1 MFSVLESQF
10 FGETPKQVLS
20 MSPHRAKDIS
30 LFARFLRGYLRSNL
44 RGQTR
49 LTLLFARYFR
59 SLQFVPITVGD
70 CKPFYIDLSKGRHEL
85 LVGAPWEETPWEQSE
100 QHVMKNTVLKG
111 DVVFDVG
118 ANIGLHTVLLSK
130 LAGKNGKL
138 FVFEPNTELLP
149 QLTVTLEG
157 LGNAVLFPF
166 ALSNKSEV
174 ATLFV
179 PENAEMGSLA
189 DWTAGRD
196 DVGTTH
202 TIDCEVRRLDDLVN
216 AGIVPLPDF
225 IKCDA
230 EGAELLIFQ
239 GGEKT
244 LNRTEE

>member
-1 MFSVLESQF
+1 
-10 FGETPKQVLS
+10 
-20 MSPHRAKDIS
+20 MSA
-30 LFARFLRGYLRSNL
+30 
-44 RGQTR
+44 
-49 LTLLFARYFR
+49 LT
-59 SLQFVPITVGD
+59 
-70 CKPFYIDLSKGRHEL
+70 
-85 LVGAPWEETPWEQSE
+85 
-100 QHVMKNTVLKG
+100 
-111 DVVFDVG
+111 
-118 ANIGLHTVLLSK
+118 IGLHTVLLSK
-130 LAGKNGKL
+130 LAGKKGKL
-138 FVFEPNTELLP
+138 CVFEPNTELLP

-174 ATLFV
+174 ATLYV

-202 TIDCEVRRLDDLVN
+202 TIDCEVRRLDDLVD
-216 AGIVPLPDF
+216 AGIVPRPDY

-244 LNRTEE
+244 LNRAEAPIILFEANVHNARGFGLALDDAKNYLANVELPQYRFFEIQESESLIPIITPHPIHSNILAVPLSKLDRIANLTIGQLSR